1 MANFRFLH
9 AADLHLDSPLR
20 GLEARPDVPAD
31 RIRGATREALQNLV
45 ALAIEEQ
52 VDFVVLAGDLYDGEW
67 RDWGTGH
74 FLLGQLARLTRAGI
88 RVVAISG
95 NHDAESILTRQLRF
109 PEGATMLPTRPE
121 SHPLPELGV
130 VVHGQGYARR
140 EMLENLVPRYPRPV
154 AGAFNIG
161 LLHTSV
167 NGRPGHA
174 GYAPCALAE
183 LLRHGYDYWALGHIH
198 AREVL
203 AEGDCWVVFPG
214 NLQGRHVR
222 EAGAKGAMLVTV
234 RDGRVAAVEHRSLDT
249 VRWARVEVALDGA
262 ADAAE
267 VLNRVRLALEAA
279 LSGVGSRLLAA
290 RVVLRG
296 ATPLHGALQRDPGD
310 IREQIRGEGLNAA
323 PEGFWL
329 EDVTLATAPAGDTG
343 GLGRRSDAFGRM
355 VAAIEAAEAEAV
367 AARTRDYAAA
377 LLNRSGDLRS
387 LLGEEHPA
395 VAAARGEVSPEIL
408 ARARVLLLAR
418 LAEE

>member
-1 MANFRFLH
+1 
-9 AADLHLDSPLR
+9 
-20 GLEARPDVPAD
+20 
-31 RIRGATREALQNLV
+31 
-45 ALAIEEQ
+45 
-52 VDFVVLAGDLYDGEW
+52 
-67 RDWGTGH
+67 
-74 FLLGQLARLTRAGI
+74 
-88 RVVAISG
+88 
-95 NHDAESILTRQLRF
+95 
-109 PEGATMLPTRPE
+109 
-121 SHPLPELGV
+121 
-130 VVHGQGYARR
+130 
-140 EMLENLVPRYPRPV
+140 
-154 AGAFNIG
+154 
-161 LLHTSV
+161 V

-174 GYAPCALAE
+174 GYAPCALTE

-267 VLNRVRLALEAA
+267 VLNRVRLALEGA
-279 LSGVGSRLLAA
+279 LSGAGNRLLAA

-296 ATPLHGALQRDPGD
+296 ATPLHGALLRDPGD

-329 EDVTLATAPAGDTG
+329 EDVALATAPVGDAG

-367 AARTRDYAAA
+367 AARTKEYAAA

-408 ARARVLLLAR
+408 ARARALLLAR

>member
-174 GYAPCALAE
+174 GYAPAPWPSCCGMATTTGRSATSM
-183 LLRHGYDYWALGHIH
+183 RG
-198 AREVL
+198 R
-203 AEGDCWVVFPG
+203 CWP
-214 NLQGRHVR
+214 RAI
-222 EAGAKGAMLVTV
+222 AGWSSPATS
-234 RDGRVAAVEHRSLDT
+234 RVAMCAK
-249 VRWARVEVALDGA
+249 
-262 ADAAE
+262 
-267 VLNRVRLALEAA
+267 
-279 LSGVGSRLLAA
+279 
-290 RVVLRG
+290 
-296 ATPLHGALQRDPGD
+296 PGP
-310 IREQIRGEGLNAA
+310 RA
-323 PEGFWL
+323 PCWSPC
-329 EDVTLATAPAGDTG
+329 ATAGWRRWSTAHWTRCAGHEWKWRWTAPPM
-343 GLGRRSDAFGRM
+343 RRRC
-355 VAAIEAAEAEAV
+355 
-367 AARTRDYAAA
+367 
-377 LLNRSGDLRS
+377 
-387 LLGEEHPA
+387 
-395 VAAARGEVSPEIL
+395 
-408 ARARVLLLAR
+408 
-418 LAEE
+418 